1 MSKTELFFKKELI
14 DELRLVEKKMRAE
27 ESLEKKIYLFSAAYG
42 IANRTYRY
50 SFSRDVLL
58 IDLVLHNA
66 YGLLFERIQRIKK
79 EGDNIVPLENVH
91 FEKLQD
97 GLKMLADS
105 LENDKSIQEALEL
118 IVCVSFSTTGPG
130 NYLREKGMLTF

>member
-1 MSKTELFFKKELI
+1 MSKKELFFKKELI
-14 DELRLVEKKMRAE
+14 SELRLIEQKMKSE
-27 ESLEKKIYLFSAAYG
+27 ESLEKKTYLFSAAYG

-58 IDLVLHNA
+58 MDLVLNNA
-66 YGLLFERIQRIKK
+66 YGLLYERIQKIKR
-79 EGDNIVPLENVH
+79 EGDNLVPLENIH
-91 FEKLQD
+91 FERLQE

-105 LENDKSIQEALEL
+105 LENEKPIQEALEL

-130 NYLREKGMLTF
+130 NYLKEKGMLSF